1 MAATFTVE
9 DGSGLAA
16 ANSYLSVTDAD
27 QYHLEHSASTDWSG
41 ATEANKQKALRL
53 ATQYAD
59 SRYNGRWRG
68 YKNTSTQALAWPR
81 YSGVDSEG
89 FVIASDAVP
98 QRLKDA
104 VAELA
109 LRVVQGDTLLA
120 DIAKPAAISSQSITV
135 GPISKS
141 VSYVGGMP
149 PTKKYALIE
158 ALMAPLIQ
166 SSNTVER
173 G

>member
-1 MAATFTVE
+1 MALIVE
-9 DGSGLAA
+9 DGTGKTTAD
-16 ANSYLSVTDAD
+16 SYLSLTDAAT
-27 QYHLEHSASTDWSG
+27 YHTAHSDPASWTAAAD
-41 ATEANKQKALRL
+41 AIKEKALRL

-59 SRYNGRWRG
+59 ARYDGRWRG

-81 YSGVDSEG
+81 SYAVDSEG
-89 FVIASDAVP
+89 YAILSTIVPKPLEDAI
-98 QRLKDA
+98 
-104 VAELA
+104 AELA

-120 DIAKPAAISSQSITV
+120 DIAKPAAISSQSRTI
-135 GPISKS
+135 GPISTS

>member
-1 MAATFTVE
+1 MALVVE
-9 DGSGLAA
+9 DGTGK
-16 ANSYLSVTDAD
+16 ANADSYVSITDAD
-27 QYHLEHSASTDWSG
+27 SYHTAHSAAATWAA
-41 ATEANKQKALRL
+41 ATEAVKEKALRL

-59 SRYNGRWRG
+59 ARYYGRWRG
-68 YKNTSTQALAWPR
+68 YKNTSTQSLAWPR
-81 YSGVDSEG
+81 SYGYDTEG
-89 FVIASDAVP
+89 FLIAWDAVP
-98 QRLKDA
+98 VQLENA
-104 VAELA
+104 IAELA

-166 SSNTVER
+166 SSNTVDR